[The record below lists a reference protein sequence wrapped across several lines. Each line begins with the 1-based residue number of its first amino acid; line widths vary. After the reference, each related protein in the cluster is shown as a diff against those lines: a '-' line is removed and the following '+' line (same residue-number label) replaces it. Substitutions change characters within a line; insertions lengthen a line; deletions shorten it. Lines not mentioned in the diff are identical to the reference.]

1 MEACHAAL
9 NYYRGLSGAGE
20 FRVLDLRIGE

>member
-20 FRVLDLRIGE
+20 LRFLDLRIGD